1 MIFLI
6 ECRFTAPQMAE
17 ILGVFLNTIRRRMA
31 DYGLSITTE
40 YTPFVDAEL
49 DRVVE

>member
-6 ECRFTAPQMAE
+6 ESRFTVPQTAE
-17 ILGVFLNTIRRRMA
+17 ILGIFLNTIRRRMA
-31 DYGLSITTE
+31 DYGLSITAE
-40 YTPFVDAEL
+40 YTPFTDSEL

>member
-1 MIFLI
+1 MIFI
-6 ECRFTAPQMAE
+6 ESRFTAPQTAE

-31 DYGLSITTE
+31 DYGLSITAE
-40 YTPFVDAEL
+40 YTPFTDAEL